1 MLQGIRRR
9 SWRHPRQHTHSRQHS
24 RRMARRVSACPP
36 CHSPPHTT
44 GGGLSRYGWV
54 GGAARRTPRIRCT
67 RTRSTPCFLFLLPSL
82 LRHRTAK
89 STGHQSRSFSRSLAL
104 TLFASLSLSFPLALL
119 LSCSLALLLS
129 CSLLSRAA
137 LSSSRCCAPVQQSP
151 LVERSLSLSFLAF
164 LCLSPSLLPSLP
176 SPFLPLFSL
185 PPPSLS
191 LSLACRY

>member
-9 SWRHPRQHTHSRQHS
+9 SWRHPKQHTHSRQHS

-36 CHSPPHTT
+36 CHRPPHTT

-89 STGHQSRSFSRSLAL
+89 STGHQSRSFSCSLAL
-104 TLFASLSLSFPLALL
+104 TLVVSLSLSFFHALL
-119 LSCSLALLLS
+119 RSCSLALF
-129 CSLLSRAA
+129 SLVRA

-176 SPFLPLFSL
+176 SPFLPLSY
-185 PPPSLS
+185 PPPSLPLP
-191 LSLACRY
+191 LSRM